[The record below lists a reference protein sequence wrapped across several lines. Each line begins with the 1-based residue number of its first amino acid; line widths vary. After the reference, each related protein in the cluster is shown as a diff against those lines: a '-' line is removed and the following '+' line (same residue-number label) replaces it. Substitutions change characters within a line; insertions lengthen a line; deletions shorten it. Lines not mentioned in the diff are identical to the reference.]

1 MKIKK
6 DNLLSQEHL
15 SLVQQSQ
22 WNSNAKSKFAPRP
35 MRRHAQQQ
43 KKMDNQVLVQ
53 HERIMTQA
61 ANDDL

>member
-6 DNLLSQEHL
+6 DNLLSPE
-15 SLVQQSQ
+15 QQSMVQLSQ
-22 WNSNAKSKFAPRP
+22 WYSSAKSKFAPRP
-35 MRRHAQQQ
+35 MRQHAQRQ

-53 HERIMTQA
+53 HERITTQA

>member
-1 MKIKK
+1 MKIQK

-22 WNSNAKSKFAPRP
+22 WNSNAKSKFALRQ
-35 MRRHAQQQ
+35 MRRHVQQR

-53 HERIMTQA
+53 HERIMIQA
-61 ANDDL
+61 ANDEL